1 MKTHLELKTGIEL
14 PAMVDIVF
22 LLVTYFLINATLIK
36 NPNIKIKLPKSMTAT
51 SEVKKSIVIQINKD
65 DKVFV
70 NDLPVTLKQLPV
82 ELAKLAKN
90 KKENQVIIRGDK
102 KSSYQRLITVID
114 YVNQTGI
121 NHFNLATE
129 RMPN

>member
-22 LLVTYFLINATLIK
+22 LLVAYFLINATLIK
-36 NPNIKIKLPKSMTAT
+36 NPNIKIKLPKSMTAQ
-51 SEVKKSIVIQINKD
+51 SEAKKNIVIQITKD
-65 DKVFV
+65 DRVLV
-70 NDLPVTLKQLPV
+70 NDLPVTIKQLPI
-82 ELAKLAKN
+82 ELGKITRN
-90 KKENQVIIRGDK
+90 KKADQVIIRGDK
-102 KSSYQRLITVID
+102 KSSYQKLITVID
-114 YVNQTGI
+114 YVNQAGI